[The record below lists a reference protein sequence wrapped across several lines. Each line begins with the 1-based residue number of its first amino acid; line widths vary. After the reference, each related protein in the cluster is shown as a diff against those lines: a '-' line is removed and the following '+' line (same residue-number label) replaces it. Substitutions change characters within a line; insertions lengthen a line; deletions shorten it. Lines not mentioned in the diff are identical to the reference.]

1 MWDLIARAVVL
12 LITLPI
18 HEYAHARTA
27 VRLGDNT
34 PRLQSRLSLN
44 PFRHLDLFGSMALL
58 LVGFGWA
65 KPVQVDT
72 RQFRHP
78 RRDMA
83 ITALAGPMANVG
95 MALIALIA
103 LKLAAYTAAAD
114 TVITAVLEVLFL
126 IIRINIQLAVFN
138 LIPIPPLDGS
148 KILGVLLPEKLYHI
162 MLRYERVVMLLLLV
176 LLWFNVLDMPIS
188 LLSNL
193 LMNLLQFV
201 TRPIDILF
209 GF

>member
-27 VRLGDNT
+27 VRLGDDT
-34 PRLQSRLSLN
+34 PRLQGRLSLN

-95 MALIALIA
+95 IALIALIA
-103 LKLAAYTAAAD
+103 LKLAAYTAPAY

-148 KILGVLLPEKLYHI
+148 KILGVLLPEKLYYI

-193 LMNLLQFV
+193 LMNLLQFI
-201 TRPIDILF
+201 TRPIDMLL